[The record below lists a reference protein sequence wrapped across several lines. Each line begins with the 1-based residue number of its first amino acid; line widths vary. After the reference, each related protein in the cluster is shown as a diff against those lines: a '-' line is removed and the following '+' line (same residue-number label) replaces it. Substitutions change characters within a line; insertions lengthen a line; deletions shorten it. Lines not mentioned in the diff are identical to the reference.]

1 MFMWAVIESTNS
13 FTLSVHVCVR
23 ERGVRGE
30 TREREREGGGE
41 KQEGGKRDVCMR
53 RSVVTLGDNPARPT
67 LEPWTH
73 GAHGGSVHGATW
85 SLFR

>member
-30 TREREREGGGE
+30 TREREREGGGGRN
-41 KQEGGKRDVCMR
+41 KREGREMCV
-53 RSVVTLGDNPARPT
+53 
-67 LEPWTH
+67 
-73 GAHGGSVHGATW
+73 
-85 SLFR
+85 